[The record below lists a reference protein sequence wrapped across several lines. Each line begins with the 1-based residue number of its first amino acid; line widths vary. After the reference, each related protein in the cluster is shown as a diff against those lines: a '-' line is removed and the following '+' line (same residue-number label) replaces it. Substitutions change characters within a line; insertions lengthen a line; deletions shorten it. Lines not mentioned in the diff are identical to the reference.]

1 VSAQGDKVEA
11 LDWVLAKLSAQAR
24 ATPKAPSYKPI
35 KVEPLKPVA
44 PVASYKGVASPKV
57 NKDLTLWKAWKD
69 APKHEKGERF
79 DDLMGAMSGVVNKN
93 LNKFRGA
100 QVNRVQLEGKA
111 YELAHKAFTR
121 YAPSNPNGASPST
134 WLNWGLKSLKREAV
148 KLQNT
153 ARVTEPMSQIFNKFE
168 TAKAELTDKLGY
180 EPTLKQI
187 AQHSGLPEKSV
198 LKVHKEMRRDYEI
211 SGGGEE
217 VEGAGNRRLDPYE
230 QVAHIIYHDLKPHEQ
245 KVHELIYPR
254 DGGMPMTKS
263 GDIAKKLKWEVSK
276 VSKAKNTIKK
286 LLKERVVD

>member
-1 VSAQGDKVEA
+1 MSSEADKVEA

-24 ATPKAPSYKPI
+24 ATPKAPSYKAP
-35 KVEPLKPVA
+35 KFELPTLKA

-57 NKDLTLWKAWKD
+57 NKDLTLWKAWRD
-69 APKHEKGERF
+69 APKHEKGEKF
-79 DDLMGAMSGVVNKN
+79 DDLMNAMSGVVNKN

-121 YAPSNPNGASPST
+121 YAPANPKGASPST

-153 ARVTEPMSQIFNKFE
+153 ARVTEPTSQISNKFE
-168 TAKAELTDKLGY
+168 TAKAELTERLGY

-187 AQHSGLPEKSV
+187 AQHSGLEEKQV
-198 LKVHKEMRRDYEI
+198 LKIHKEMRRDYEI

-217 VEGAGNRRLDPYE
+217 VEGAGFRRVDPYE
-230 QVAHIIYHDLKPHEQ
+230 QVAHIIYYDLKPHEQ

-263 GDIAKKLKWEVSK
+263 GDIAKKLRWDVSK
-276 VSKAKNTIKK
+276 VSKAKNTIKR
-286 LLKERVVD
+286 LLKSQVVD